1 MADTPKEYIQHH
13 LTNAKVC
20 LTDGGIATNYGCADA
35 GFWTLHW
42 DSLMMSV
49 GLGALFLWLFYRVG
63 KNATTEVPGKWQ
75 CFVEMLVEQVEGLVK
90 GTFHGKDKLVAPLA
104 MTIFVW
110 IFLMNTMD
118 LIPVDYAPTVMKAAG
133 ADYFKVLPT
142 VDLNI
147 TLAMALSV
155 LVLIVAYQIKYKG
168 FKGFVKEY
176 TLHPIQHK
184 ALIPFNL
191 VLETVSLLAKPI
203 SLSLRL
209 YGNMYA
215 GELIFILIAITYTA
229 GFVLGG
235 LGVVAHVL
243 WAIFHILVIVLQA
256 FIFMML
262 TIVYLSMASND
273 SH

>member
-13 LTNAKVC
+13 LTSAQVC
-20 LTDGGIATNYGCADA
+20 LVDGNITTNYGCADA
-35 GFWTLHW
+35 GFWTLNW
-42 DSLMMSV
+42 DALLFSV
-49 GLGALFLWLFYRVG
+49 GLGVLFLWLFYRVG
-63 KNATTEVPGKWQ
+63 KNATTGVPGKWQ
-75 CFVEMLVEQVEGLVK
+75 CFVEMLVEQVDGLVK

-104 MTIFVW
+104 LTIFVW
-110 IFLMNTMD
+110 IFLMNLMD
-118 LIPVDYAPTVMKAAG
+118 LVPVDYVPTAMTLAG
-133 ADYFKVLPT
+133 VEYFKILPT
-142 VDLNI
+142 VNLNI
-147 TLAMALSV
+147 TLAMAIGV
-155 LVLIVAYQIKYKG
+155 MILVIAYYIKYQG
-168 FKGFVKEY
+168 FKGFVKAF
-176 TLHPIQHK
+176 TLHPINHW

-191 VLETVSLLAKPI
+191 VLETVSFLAKPV

-215 GELIFILIAITYTA
+215 GELIFVLIAITYGA

-235 LGVVAHVL
+235 LGVVAHVI
-243 WAIFHILVIVLQA
+243 WAIFHVLVITLQA